1 VPVCPINMNDP
12 PNTAAWQRRRLFLAA
27 AGAAVSGLSG
37 CNADQPIVAS
47 SLPRLIDALPAVAS
61 GDQAVAS
68 KSLHKNTALLRG
80 LNVVYIERLLTP
92 QDSNDAQQSAE
103 QLLTAHGY
111 QDISRQLTAHA
122 CGFLK
127 TRGLDALV
135 EVVSARDARPDV
147 SPRPEFAIRREILL
161 LEIGSAQYIRR
172 GQSAYVNLMLHAS
185 VRRDSDYRP
194 FWTGRFPLNL
204 GDDPSNNRP
213 AAKMA
218 TVARVDRQFIENML
232 ALITDQLAKDK
243 LIG

>member
-1 VPVCPINMNDP
+1 MTNPLDTDSC
-12 PNTAAWQRRRLFLAA
+12 QRRRLFLGA
-27 AGAAVSGLSG
+27 AGAAVSGLAG
-37 CNADQPIVAS
+37 CNADPPIVAPS
-47 SLPRLIDALPAVAS
+47 MSRVVDGLPAVAGS
-61 GDQAVAS
+61 DQAIAS
-68 KSLHKNTALLRG
+68 KSLHKSTALLKG

-103 QLLTAHGY
+103 QLLTMYGY
-111 QDISRQLTAHA
+111 QDISRQLSEYA

-147 SPRPEFAIRREILL
+147 SPRPEFAIRRETLV
-161 LEIGSAQYIRR
+161 LEMGSAQYIRR

-194 FWTGRFPLNL
+194 IWTGRFPLNL
-204 GDDPSNNRP
+204 GDDPGSNRA
-213 AAKMA
+213 AAKLA
-218 TVARVDRQFIENML
+218 TVGRVDRQFIEKML